1 MLERD
6 RETTYLT
13 NTDWP
18 NTEANWS
25 AGTIPERNA
34 FLAALGD
41 KPTKPY
47 LSHAFAQSAKYE
59 LAELNKYCA
68 EKYGETPAPR
78 LRETKIIL
86 PINNNDGK
94 DGSAAHEMLHSRL
107 LDAFGGVTASFCTG
121 SWRNEAGD
129 LVNDVNVLYT
139 VAV

>member
-86 PINNNDGK
+86 PLFDSDGHHGK
-94 DGSAAHEMLHSRL
+94 STHDVLAIKLV
-107 LDAFGGVTASFCTG
+107 DTFGGVTLTSCEG
-121 SWRNEAGD
+121 IWRDDDDE
-129 LVNDVNVLYT
+129 L
-139 VAV
+139 